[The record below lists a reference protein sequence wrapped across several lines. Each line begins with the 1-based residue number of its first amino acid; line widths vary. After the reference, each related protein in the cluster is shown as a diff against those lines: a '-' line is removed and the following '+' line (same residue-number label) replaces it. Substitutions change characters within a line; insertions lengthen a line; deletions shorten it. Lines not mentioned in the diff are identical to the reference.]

1 MATLAAPCPNGR
13 ESRSCVSVALAMID
27 AAASFP
33 FQPGPLRL
41 CVRHGCRFADT
52 DDQRSGTNRSAGSK
66 AGTQSVLTENEEKS
80 PCVASAA
87 VAVVACEKCPCVTSS
102 WTSAE
107 KKRRRRR
114 RTQRTQST
122 TLTSW
127 SQRCWLRYPCLRVLC
142 LSIPLLLLRLVHVPA
157 SRCVLYSLPYSLQ
170 VWAGLESST
179 RSRPMSVENTQ
190 VQNEREKSR
199 GGRDMLFAETPLRP
213 PLLVLPPHAAPHT
226 FLQRRAE
233 ARLPA
238 SHLQPRAPLLSSGL
252 DSAVRQ
258 TSRQKGAAV
267 GRCYDALTLPYFY
280 RRGYAGRRAVAR
292 GGSRRNTTFRYCR
305 CRCCCRRHSI
315 NVNHGVCC
323 RGDAACRL
331 HHHQRTPLAQ

>member
-1 MATLAAPCPNGR
+1 MSLCDFVVDISGEEASSSEEDAEDAVDDVNFVEPEVLA
-13 ESRSCVSVALAMID
+13 EISVLAGALPVDSAV
-27 AAASFP
+27 AAAI
-33 FQPGPLRL
+33 GTRACVPLRAL
-41 CVRHGCRFADT
+41 FA
-52 DDQRSGTNRSAGSK
+52 SLLSAGMG
-66 AGTQSVLTENEEKS
+66 GTRIVNEE
-80 PCVASAA
+80 
-87 VAVVACEKCPCVTSS
+87 
-102 WTSAE
+102 
-107 KKRRRRR
+107 
-114 RTQRTQST
+114 
-122 TLTSW
+122 
-127 SQRCWLRYPCLRVLC
+127 
-142 LSIPLLLLRLVHVPA
+142 PA
-157 SRCVLYSLPYSLQ
+157 HECR
-170 VWAGLESST
+170 
-179 RSRPMSVENTQ
+179 NTQ

-331 HHHQRTPLAQ
+331 HHHQRTPMAQ